1 MAQKDARIRFLEREL
16 AEREG
21 EMEKLKGVETVE
33 FSDNDDERL
42 RGVERKIK
50 EIEALMKGLT
60 EEMLDLK
67 SIVMKM
73 QRQTEERMKMPVAAV
88 PAAVEPEPRKAV
100 RPAEPEQTVPT
111 QNVRRVSR
119 TDPLVRPTAVPRQSL
134 VTPQAR
140 PAPRAAP
147 VPEPEDTTDMELI
160 MQNDGTL
167 KPEKRTGSEYIVASN
182 KYQNKVMGGKR
193 KGSSDRIVV
202 AEPGQRTKEVD
213 SIIHADED
221 DTIEF
226 DSNK

>member
-21 EMEKLKGVETVE
+21 EMERLKGVEPME

-60 EEMLDLK
+60 EEMLDIK

-73 QRQTEERMKMPVAAV
+73 QRQVEERGKAV
-88 PAAVEPEPRKAV
+88 PAAVPRSVEPEIRKPV
-100 RPAEPEQTVPT
+100 RSAEPERAAPT
-111 QNVRRVSR
+111 QDIRRVSR
-119 TDPLVRPTAVPRQSL
+119 SDPLVRPTAVPRQSL
-134 VTPQAR
+134 VSPQV
-140 PAPRAAP
+140 RAAP
-147 VPEPEDTTDMELI
+147 PRPEPENDADMELI

-167 KPEKRTGSEYIVASN
+167 RPEKRTSSEYIVASN
-182 KYQNKVMGGKR
+182 KYQDKVLGGKR

-202 AEPGQRTKEVD
+202 AEPGRAKKEVD

-226 DSNK
+226 DSKK